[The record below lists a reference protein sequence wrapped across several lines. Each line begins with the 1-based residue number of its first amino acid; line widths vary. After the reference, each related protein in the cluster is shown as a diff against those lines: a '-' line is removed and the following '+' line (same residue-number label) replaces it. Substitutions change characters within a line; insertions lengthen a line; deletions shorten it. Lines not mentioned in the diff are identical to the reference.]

1 MKVTLS
7 KYNFNRISKNPNLE
21 AFNMYMLNRFV
32 KDDYG
37 YYTLVNV
44 NNKNLMRFSD
54 SLNKIG
60 FGALSGKVRKGIK
73 AKPSPTNVKKNII
86 TLTAAKKLLRKALAL
101 RAARK
106 YTYQWN
112 SVMSE
117 ANNIKPKTNF
127 IPRGFIGTVNQK
139 YNRAKLYKQRIL
151 EWMYSHPKKYTRP
164 LYRGVYGSE
173 ARMYRSSDVV
183 VKNNL
188 TSFSKSF
195 EVAFKYASKETN
207 KENTFRPL
215 ILKIKP
221 TGALPSIDY
230 TNKPFTSNFKRE
242 QEVLFPP
249 GVFEV
254 IGRPKTSKPF
264 DIILVKFKA
273 L

>member
-195 EVAFKYASKETN
+195 EVAFKYASKETS

-230 TNKPFTSNFKRE
+230 TNKLFTSNFKRE